1 MHPSACEQGPGN
13 QKIPLELLIPSF
25 KEAAAAQAGGL
36 GVCRKEGPGST
47 SWAQGAPAG
56 LLGPFCHLL
65 GGGTPTNLHP
75 RCHCTEATVTMEPCP
90 QVSLSLLRRD
100 TKDKA
105 SQTMLLCEDKILT
118 QTCEKVGTQ
127 LNKNLS
133 VALETMGCGS
143 NGL

>member
-25 KEAAAAQAGGL
+25 KEAAAAQAGRL
-36 GVCRKEGPGST
+36 GVSVERR
-47 SWAQGAPAG
+47 AQGAPAG
-56 LLGPFCHLL
+56 LLGPFHHLL
-65 GGGTPTNLHP
+65 GGGAPTNLHP
-75 RCHCTEATVTMEPCP
+75 RCHCTEATAAMEPRP
-90 QVSLSLLRRD
+90 QESLPLLRRD
-100 TKDKA
+100 TKDKV
-105 SQTMLLCEDKILT
+105 SQTTLPSEDKILT

-133 VALETMGCGS
+133 VALETMGCSS